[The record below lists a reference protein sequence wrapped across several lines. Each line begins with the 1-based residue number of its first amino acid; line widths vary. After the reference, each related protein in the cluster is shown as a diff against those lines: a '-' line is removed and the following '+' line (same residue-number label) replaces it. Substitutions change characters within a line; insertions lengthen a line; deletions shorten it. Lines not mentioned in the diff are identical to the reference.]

1 LFDLELFGRRRTVAY
16 EQVDSLI
23 SRSEKEDAFSE
34 WRVDA
39 FDVRLRMNELVAGQ
53 I

>member
-1 LFDLELFGRRRTVAY
+1 MAY
-16 EQVDSLI
+16 EQVDSFI

-34 WRVDA
+34 WRVDP
-39 FDVRLRMNELVAGQ
+39 FDVRLRVSGPVAGQ